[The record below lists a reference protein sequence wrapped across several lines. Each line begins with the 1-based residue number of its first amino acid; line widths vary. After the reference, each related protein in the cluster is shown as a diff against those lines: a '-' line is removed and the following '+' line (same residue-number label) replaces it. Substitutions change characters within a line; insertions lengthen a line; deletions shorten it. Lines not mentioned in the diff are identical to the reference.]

1 MFGFSFY
8 CKLLQQNS
16 IFPVNFCFVME
27 NPPIPWTVVEI
38 WWSQYG
44 FFLAQHRRCSCTSSE
59 LRYSIGAFRLREL
72 QILAFVDIGI
82 GSVIMWQIWGW
93 QKVDI
98 KASWASDWTGLWN
111 PQATYI
117 CGQKFRQFRTHLHHI
132 LVSTVQ
138 ICKPM
143 IQNNVEKFRP
153 IHGLSF
159 TQQSN
164 FDMLNNFLRN
174 QLKKAA
180 SVPDFSSTSE
190 KNGLFE
196 KILLQN

>member
-1 MFGFSFY
+1 MSF
-8 CKLLQQNS
+8 KLKIKIMIMMMMMLMMLMIVLATVPQWK
-16 IFPVNFCFVME
+16 VNE
-27 NPPIPWTVVEI
+27 P
-38 WWSQYG
+38 
-44 FFLAQHRRCSCTSSE
+44 
-59 LRYSIGAFRLREL
+59 
-72 QILAFVDIGI
+72 
-82 GSVIMWQIWGW
+82 
-93 QKVDI
+93 
-98 KASWASDWTGLWN
+98 
-111 PQATYI
+111 
-117 CGQKFRQFRTHLHHI
+117 GQKFRQFRTHLHHI

-180 SVPDFSSTSE
+180 SVPDFSSTSV
-190 KNGLFE
+190 KNWAV
-196 KILLQN
+196 

>member
-1 MFGFSFY
+1 MIKLNFKCLNFY
-8 CKLLQQNS
+8 QNTTKSKL
-16 IFPVNFCFVME
+16 
-27 NPPIPWTVVEI
+27 
-38 WWSQYG
+38 
-44 FFLAQHRRCSCTSSE
+44 
-59 LRYSIGAFRLREL
+59 
-72 QILAFVDIGI
+72 
-82 GSVIMWQIWGW
+82 
-93 QKVDI
+93 
-98 KASWASDWTGLWN
+98 
-111 PQATYI
+111 
-117 CGQKFRQFRTHLHHI
+117 GQKFRQFRTHLHHI

-180 SVPDFSSTSE
+180 SVPDFSSTSV

>member
-1 MFGFSFY
+1 MY
-8 CKLLQQNS
+8 
-16 IFPVNFCFVME
+16 
-27 NPPIPWTVVEI
+27 
-38 WWSQYG
+38 
-44 FFLAQHRRCSCTSSE
+44 
-59 LRYSIGAFRLREL
+59 RLDCGCVTEVTNDGR
-72 QILAFVDIGI
+72 
-82 GSVIMWQIWGW
+82 WQISE
-93 QKVDI
+93 
-98 KASWASDWTGLWN
+98 AREERHEYLWN
-111 PQATYI
+111 QSSFVLCHYLSQMKSSSLLSYQTL
-117 CGQKFRQFRTHLHHI
+117 KFRQFRTHLHYI

-180 SVPDFSSTSE
+180 SVPDFSSTSV

>member
-1 MFGFSFY
+1 MKDNCVLVFVAPTGA
-8 CKLLQQNS
+8 LIV
-16 IFPVNFCFVME
+16 IFC
-27 NPPIPWTVVEI
+27 
-38 WWSQYG
+38 Y
-44 FFLAQHRRCSCTSSE
+44 
-59 LRYSIGAFRLREL
+59 
-72 QILAFVDIGI
+72 
-82 GSVIMWQIWGW
+82 
-93 QKVDI
+93 
-98 KASWASDWTGLWN
+98 
-111 PQATYI
+111 YI
-117 CGQKFRQFRTHLHHI
+117 SGQKFRQFRTHLHHI

-180 SVPDFSSTSE
+180 SVPDFSSTSV

>member
-1 MFGFSFY
+1 MYSRRSS
-8 CKLLQQNS
+8 LV
-16 IFPVNFCFVME
+16 IFKQDGVDKH
-27 NPPIPWTVVEI
+27 
-38 WWSQYG
+38 QH
-44 FFLAQHRRCSCTSSE
+44 LATLAPRVFA
-59 LRYSIGAFRLREL
+59 GATMLT
-72 QILAFVDIGI
+72 ITD
-82 GSVIMWQIWGW
+82 
-93 QKVDI
+93 
-98 KASWASDWTGLWN
+98 
-111 PQATYI
+111 
-117 CGQKFRQFRTHLHHI
+117 GQKFRQFRTHLHHI

-180 SVPDFSSTSE
+180 SVPDFSSTSV

>member
-1 MFGFSFY
+1 MGNPCDICGKISAESQ
-8 CKLLQQNS
+8 KLRMHLLQVQQLN
-16 IFPVNFCFVME
+16 C
-27 NPPIPWTVVEI
+27 
-38 WWSQYG
+38 G
-44 FFLAQHRRCSCTSSE
+44 K
-59 LRYSIGAFRLREL
+59 REL
-72 QILAFVDIGI
+72 IVFQMCVTD
-82 GSVIMWQIWGW
+82 
-93 QKVDI
+93 
-98 KASWASDWTGLWN
+98 
-111 PQATYI
+111 
-117 CGQKFRQFRTHLHHI
+117 GQKFRQFRTHLHHI

-180 SVPDFSSTSE
+180 SVPDFSSTSV

>member
-1 MFGFSFY
+1 MALTKISLSHLSSWSRSKHSPEYDSTLGEISQLRAKFSKTFQDVSY
-8 CKLLQQNS
+8 
-16 IFPVNFCFVME
+16 
-27 NPPIPWTVVEI
+27 
-38 WWSQYG
+38 
-44 FFLAQHRRCSCTSSE
+44 
-59 LRYSIGAFRLREL
+59 
-72 QILAFVDIGI
+72 
-82 GSVIMWQIWGW
+82 
-93 QKVDI
+93 
-98 KASWASDWTGLWN
+98 
-111 PQATYI
+111 
-117 CGQKFRQFRTHLHHI
+117 GQKFRQFRTHLHHI

-143 IQNNVEKFRP
+143 IHNNVEKFRP

-164 FDMLNNFLRN
+164 FYMLNNFLRN

-180 SVPDFSSTSE
+180 SVTDFSSTSV

>member
-1 MFGFSFY
+1 MDFKCGTVLAGILSR
-8 CKLLQQNS
+8 
-16 IFPVNFCFVME
+16 NF
-27 NPPIPWTVVEI
+27 
-38 WWSQYG
+38 
-44 FFLAQHRRCSCTSSE
+44 
-59 LRYSIGAFRLREL
+59 
-72 QILAFVDIGI
+72 
-82 GSVIMWQIWGW
+82 
-93 QKVDI
+93 
-98 KASWASDWTGLWN
+98 
-111 PQATYI
+111 TYTI
-117 CGQKFRQFRTHLHHI
+117 GQKFRQFRTHLHHI

-180 SVPDFSSTSE
+180 SVPDFSSTSV

>member
-1 MFGFSFY
+1 MNAKY
-8 CKLLQQNS
+8 AMMLV
-16 IFPVNFCFVME
+16 PVM
-27 NPPIPWTVVEI
+27 T
-38 WWSQYG
+38 
-44 FFLAQHRRCSCTSSE
+44 
-59 LRYSIGAFRLREL
+59 
-72 QILAFVDIGI
+72 
-82 GSVIMWQIWGW
+82 M
-93 QKVDI
+93 
-98 KASWASDWTGLWN
+98 
-111 PQATYI
+111 
-117 CGQKFRQFRTHLHHI
+117 GQKFRQFRTHLHHI

-180 SVPDFSSTSE
+180 SVPDFSSTSV

>member
-1 MFGFSFY
+1 MSEKFRIRIQGVP
-8 CKLLQQNS
+8 KK
-16 IFPVNFCFVME
+16 ME
-27 NPPIPWTVVEI
+27 DAEWV
-38 WWSQYG
+38 S
-44 FFLAQHRRCSCTSSE
+44 R
-59 LRYSIGAFRLREL
+59 
-72 QILAFVDIGI
+72 
-82 GSVIMWQIWGW
+82 
-93 QKVDI
+93 
-98 KASWASDWTGLWN
+98 
-111 PQATYI
+111 
-117 CGQKFRQFRTHLHHI
+117 QKFRQFRTHLHHI

-180 SVPDFSSTSE
+180 SVPDFSSTSV

>member
-1 MFGFSFY
+1 MKQDFFSEVRI
-8 CKLLQQNS
+8 LDGGMGQNLIAKGLITKGS
-16 IFPVNFCFVME
+16 LWSATALIDKKYHQLVVDSHLDFINSGAEVIVTTNFP
-27 NPPIPWTVVEI
+27 
-38 WWSQYG
+38 
-44 FFLAQHRRCSCTSSE
+44 ARRE
-59 LRYSIGAFRLREL
+59 R
-72 QILAFVDIGI
+72 
-82 GSVIMWQIWGW
+82 
-93 QKVDI
+93 
-98 KASWASDWTGLWN
+98 
-111 PQATYI
+111 
-117 CGQKFRQFRTHLHHI
+117 
-132 LVSTVQ
+132 
-138 ICKPM
+138 M

-180 SVPDFSSTSE
+180 SVPDFSSTSV